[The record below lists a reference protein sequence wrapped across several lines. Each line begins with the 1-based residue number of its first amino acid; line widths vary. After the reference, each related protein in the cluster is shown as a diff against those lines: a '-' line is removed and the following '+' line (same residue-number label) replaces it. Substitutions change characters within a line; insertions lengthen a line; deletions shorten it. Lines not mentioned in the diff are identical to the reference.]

1 MRKLTKLGIMNSG
14 KRLKSLHGNKMIG
27 SDNLCNT
34 SSVWYMKQRRKAAKK
49 KSSKFC

>member
-34 SSVWYMKQRRKAAKK
+34 SSVWYETKK
-49 KSSKFC
+49 ESNQEKV